1 MLLTVGKNHR
11 DNGQSVTY
19 RTTISYNT
27 LKPKNLQFIICEET
41 NIYKWYV
48 ANYRIKIYILHK

>member
-27 LKPKNLQFIICEET
+27 QIPKNLQFIICEET
-41 NIYKWYV
+41 NIYK
-48 ANYRIKIYILHK
+48 

>member
-11 DNGQSVTY
+11 DNGQSVTN

-27 LKPKNLQFIICEET
+27 LIPKNLQFIICEET
-41 NIYKWYV
+41 NIYK
-48 ANYRIKIYILHK
+48 